1 MKIKHLTI
9 IDCKQFNNLIMTIR
23 NNQILKTNRVIA
35 ESVNFSEEYYMTK
48 LANISGLRFFIIK
61 LLSRFASYKIV
72 IK

>member
-1 MKIKHLTI
+1 
-9 IDCKQFNNLIMTIR
+9 MTIR

-48 LANISGLRFFIIK
+48 LSNISRLRFFIIK